1 MEGSRNVRT
10 FSLRLIKFYWYLVY
24 DFEVLGR
31 LLVMRNI
38 NILALAYYIIIHVE
52 LYDFDNLLSD
62 FNQINN
68 LMYYYYIQYCI
79 VYILYE

>member
-10 FSLRLIKFYWYLVY
+10 FRVRLIQFYWYLVY

-31 LLVMRNI
+31 LLVMLNI

-52 LYDFDNLLSD
+52 LYDFDNLLSA
-62 FNQINN
+62 FNQINV
-68 LMYYYYIQYCI
+68 LLLYS
-79 VYILYE
+79 ILYSIYII